1 MRTPKSTLDL
11 PKVLRHAYVLQTMKE
26 AYKCKSADK
35 ARKRQAL
42 VSWHERNG
50 YDEAAGSLR
59 EGMEETLTV
68 VKLALPELLRKP
80 GPAIENLNGTILQT
94 SKRQAVEER
103 LAMDRS
109 RRRHARKSFQRLS
122 VVHALRSKQKS
133 LAAMMPKSIHR
144 CRRYPTKFNSGR
156 DIPDAQTPLEKVL
169 QHRGAHARVFRRTQ
183 PYAQGHLRPIYCDTE
198 SYDDGLSGHL
208 KAIHHQCRKLK
219 RLQPP
224 RQVFLELLRRLAH
237 EVTAGGTLARAT
249 RLQLGRGFV
258 QTRFVISGRY
268 PHQDLIQHS
277 LWKRVFFAEGFEVW
291 KRRLLARLRTN
302 SRSRHLDSTTTEAQ
316 LSVRAPPVVMSSP
329 LLVLALGPGDLL
341 GVLFQE

>member
-1 MRTPKSTLDL
+1 MTRLWKVRAKISEFMDLAPLD
-11 PKVLRHAYVLQTMKE
+11 
-26 AYKCKSADK
+26 D
-35 ARKRQAL
+35 
-42 VSWHERNG
+42 
-50 YDEAAGSLR
+50 R
-59 EGMEETLTV
+59 EIPQNV
-68 VKLALPELLRKP
+68 D
-80 GPAIENLNGTILQT
+80 
-94 SKRQAVEER
+94 ER
-103 LAMDRS
+103 LADTFAS
-109 RRRHARKSFQRLS
+109 VHYTENRL
-122 VVHALRSKQKS
+122 
-133 LAAMMPKSIHR
+133 I
-144 CRRYPTKFNSGR
+144 
-156 DIPDAQTPLEKVL
+156 DAQTPLEKVL